1 MSMSIDTMVYVLD
14 TQEGEKAHCNYR
26 MTMLEK
32 VTNLSRKIW
41 QMSIINNALWRLSK
55 INNVLIHQR

>member
-1 MSMSIDTMVYVLD
+1 
-14 TQEGEKAHCNYR
+14 